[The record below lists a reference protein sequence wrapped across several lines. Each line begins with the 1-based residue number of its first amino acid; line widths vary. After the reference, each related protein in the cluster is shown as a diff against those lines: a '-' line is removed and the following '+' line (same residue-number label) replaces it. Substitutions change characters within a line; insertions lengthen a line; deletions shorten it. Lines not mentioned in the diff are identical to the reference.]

1 VRLLGRGSMGEVWI
15 AHHKTLGEDVA
26 IKLLAPACAAGEIE
40 SYPTA
45 SARFRFEAQVAG
57 RLSRHTRHI
66 VRVTDHGEEEG
77 HAPAYLV
84 M

>member
-1 VRLLGRGSMGEVWI
+1 MGEVWI

-26 IKLLAPACAAGEIE
+26 IKLLAPAHAAGEME

-45 SARFRFEAQVAG
+45 SARFRFEAQVAA

-77 HAPAYLV
+77 TRPRIW
-84 M
+84 

>member
-1 VRLLGRGSMGEVWI
+1 MSSFLCGG
-15 AHHKTLGEDVA
+15 
-26 IKLLAPACAAGEIE
+26 IE
-40 SYPTA
+40 RNHSFL
-45 SARFRFEAQVAG
+45 ARFRFEAQVAA